1 MNMMNPIINN
11 NKNNWGYYVDIETQT
26 ILNEHSIL
34 FLDAPIKLHPEVP
47 KTEKQLKNQVEKQVN
62 HIISY
67 VGLTFIICIIISF

>member
-1 MNMMNPIINN
+1 MNTSNPIINN

-34 FLDAPIKLHPEVP
+34 FLDAQIKLPTDLP
-47 KTEKQLKNQVEKQVN
+47 KSEKHQN

-67 VGLTFIICIIISF
+67 IGITLIVYIIINF

>member
-34 FLDAPIKLHPEVP
+34 FLHAPIKLHPELP
-47 KTEKQLKNQVEKQVN
+47 KSEKQEQKQN
-62 HIISY
+62 IISY
-67 VGLTFIICIIISF
+67 IGITLIVCIIINF